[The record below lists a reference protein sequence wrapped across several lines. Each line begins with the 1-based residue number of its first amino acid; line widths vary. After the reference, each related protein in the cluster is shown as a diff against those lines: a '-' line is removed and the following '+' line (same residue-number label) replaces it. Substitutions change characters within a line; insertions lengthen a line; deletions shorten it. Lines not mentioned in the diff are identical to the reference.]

1 MAYDI
6 PDLVALQEV
15 EQEILPVLTMNDP
28 LFDLF
33 PIDSENASM
42 IEWEQKDNYAGLMA
56 VRGINGNPGRVQKVG
71 SKTYSMEPGYY
82 GGFTPLDE
90 KELTKRRALGT
101 FDEPINI
108 DDLITE
114 ALEHL
119 MTQQINRQRKIIADL
134 ITTGTFSVTNELTG
148 SIDHTDSFTLPAS
161 TASIPWTTVATATP
175 LLNIRA
181 AIATRIGYSYDFGKE
196 AIMLMNQNT
205 YNNFINNANSADLA
219 GKRASYGQTYQ
230 SVGNLN
236 DLLAADNLPQILV
249 YNESYLATPS
259 STPTL
264 LIPDGKVVICGKR
277 KTGRSLGNFT
287 VTRNANHPDMA
298 AAPYLWI
305 VDPFQGASG
314 NILPS
319 SGSIPRT
326 IEVHRGF
333 NGGVKLPFPG
343 GIYVL
348 TAY

>member
-1 MAYDI
+1 MDYDI
-6 PDLVALQEV
+6 PNLVALQEV

-33 PIDSENASM
+33 PIDSEDAAT
-42 IEWEQKDNYAGLMA
+42 IEWEQKDNFAGLMA

-71 SKTYSMEPGYY
+71 SKTYQMEPGYY
-82 GGFTPLDE
+82 GGFYPLDE
-90 KELTKRRALGT
+90 KELTKRRQLGT
-101 FDEPINI
+101 FDDPINI

-114 ALEHL
+114 GLEHL
-119 MTQQINRQRKIIADL
+119 MTQQVNRMRKIIADV
-134 ITTGTFSVTNELTG
+134 ITTGTFSVVDDLTG
-148 SIDHTDSFTLPAS
+148 AVQHTDSFTLPS
-161 TASIPWTTVATATP
+161 SSASIPWTTLTTAVP

-181 AIATRIGYSYDFGKE
+181 ALATRIGYSYDYGKD

-205 YNNFINNANSADLA
+205 YNNFVNNNNSADLA
-219 GKRASYGQTYQ
+219 GKRASYGQTYA
-230 SVGNLN
+230 SVGGINE
-236 DLLAADNLPQILV
+236 LLAADNLPQILV

-287 VTRNANHPDMA
+287 ITRNANNPDMA

-305 VDPFQGASG
+305 VDPFQGATG
-314 NILPS
+314 NVLPS
-319 SGSIPRT
+319 SAIPRT

-333 NGGVKLPFPG
+333 NGGIKLPFPG
-343 GIYVL
+343 GFYVL